1 VAFAGLVVQLARA
14 TARVAREIQA
24 DLVHAHWW
32 VPGGI
37 AARIARPRTHRPYVV
52 TLHGTDVALLAG
64 HPEGRWAARRV
75 LRAAARVTAVSS
87 HLADGAARYAGVT
100 RERIRVTPMPID
112 TDRFSRPS
120 GGGGGIVTV
129 GRLTRQKRIGLLV
142 DAVALLAA
150 DGLVLPLTVV
160 GEGPERPELERLV
173 RGRGLTDRVH
183 FTGSVDPEHV
193 PDVLGNADV
202 FAFPAVGEGLGLA
215 AAEALLL
222 GIPVVAALDGG
233 GVVDLVPPDGAGRLV
248 APNAAA
254 FAAGIRALL
263 DDPRSRSAA
272 AMAGAALRTRFDPD
286 TVARVFE
293 GIYEGA
299 RARGAAAVA

>member
-1 VAFAGLVVQLARA
+1 
-14 TARVAREIQA
+14 
-24 DLVHAHWW
+24 
-32 VPGGI
+32 
-37 AARIARPRTHRPYVV
+37 
-52 TLHGTDVALLAG
+52 
-64 HPEGRWAARRV
+64 
-75 LRAAARVTAVSS
+75 
-87 HLADGAARYAGVT
+87 
-100 RERIRVTPMPID
+100 
-112 TDRFSRPS
+112 
-120 GGGGGIVTV
+120 
-129 GRLTRQKRIGLLV
+129 
-142 DAVALLAA
+142 
-150 DGLVLPLTVV
+150 
-160 GEGPERPELERLV
+160 V